1 MQNTAQESPQNLVV
15 KISTAGVKL
24 AKKPSSREAR
34 LAESRELRRNRELR
48 RREKKAR
55 KLAKR

>member
-1 MQNTAQESPQNLVV
+1 VQSAAQETPQNFIV
-15 KISTAGVKL
+15 KISEAGVKL
-24 AKKPSSREAR
+24 AKKPDSRAAR
-34 LAESRELRRNRELR
+34 LAESRELKRNRELR